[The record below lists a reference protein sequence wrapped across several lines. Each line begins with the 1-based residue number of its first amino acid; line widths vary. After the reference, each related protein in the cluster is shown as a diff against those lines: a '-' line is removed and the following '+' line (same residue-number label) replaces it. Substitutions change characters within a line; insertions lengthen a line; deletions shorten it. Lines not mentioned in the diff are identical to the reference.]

1 MQWDML
7 RLLDFYYLFPHLLK
21 DVSLPTKLRSQKRYF
36 ANFSNKYNRVPAPR
50 LFLRQIEGLQEIAIR
65 SLASKGFIKADE
77 LERGLVV
84 RTDRELPSEL
94 TVANNDELPD
104 DQKLL
109 DFVAIGL
116 GGVPL
121 AGENGLKARTGLLEH
136 RYDPD

>member
-21 DVSLPTKLRSQKRYF
+21 DVSLPSKLLGQKRYF
-36 ANFSNKYNRVPAPR
+36 ANQTSKYNRVPAPR

-65 SLASKGFIKADE
+65 SLASKGFIKSDE

-84 RTDRELPSEL
+84 RTDRELPAEL
-94 TVANNDELPD
+94 MLADKDELPD
-104 DQKLL
+104 DQRLL
-109 DFVAIGL
+109 DFVAVGL
-116 GGVPL
+116 AEVPL